1 MNNISH
7 YPEQR
12 HEERNDER
20 RKRRGEQIQQCNM
33 RVTGI
38 PEGFFLLKRKEKIK
52 KHTHTPKKMK
62 EML

>member
-1 MNNISH
+1 MKKKITGTVEIQIKDLEDQVNNISH

-33 RVTGI
+33 RITGI
-38 PEGFFLLKRKEKIK
+38 PEGFFFF
-52 KHTHTPKKMK
+52 
-62 EML
+62 